1 MSINLRLGTFTRSD
15 GTLNSTSDIT
25 AFKVKKLWIDQ
36 HYDSKDRDEKFT
48 ILITEE
54 NGAEHRISLY
64 CSDANTQIDL
74 SPEADRRLNGIPQAA
89 RGSIVNMVVPN
100 DAIDYGHDTDRS
112 DDVIRNTTPL
122 D

>member
-1 MSINLRLGTFTRSD
+1 MSINLRIGTFTRSD
-15 GTLNSTSDIT
+15 GSLSSTSNIT

-36 HYDSKDRDEKFT
+36 EYNSKDDDEQFT

-74 SPEADRRLNGIPQAA
+74 SPDADRRLNGIPQGA

-100 DAIDYGHDTDRS
+100 DAIDTPYRS

>member
-1 MSINLRLGTFTRSD
+1 MSINLRLGTVTRSD
-15 GTLNSTSDIT
+15 GTLSSTSNIT
-25 AFKVKKLWIDQ
+25 AFKVKKFSIDQ
-36 HYDSKDRDEKFT
+36 RYDTKDNGEQFT

-64 CSDANTQIDL
+64 CPTANTQIEL
-74 SPEADRRLNGIPQAA
+74 TPEADRRLNGIPQAA

-100 DAIDYGHDTDRS
+100 DHIDTPYRS